1 MLGVSYTF
9 IAYVWFILCNDFL
22 TTNKIRPVFLEVF
35 AAKVLKRIWFWKF
48 DDVEP
53 FYTICFKKSTKV
65 QESKENESNT
75 KGDVHNMTDSNLVIS
90 NDKKNGVPSGEFTF
104 LRSKTDLNQNAYVNM
119 STILPV
125 VTNSINFDADNK
137 NNNEALGSPSDSSAS
152 SKTKCNSC
160 DLCENC
166 QKDKQKDKDKKKK
179 KDLVES
185 NVSALNH
192 FACFCLICIEF
203 ICNMT
208 VWLLISSPP
217 NSY

>member
-22 TTNKIRPVFLEVF
+22 TTNKIKPVFLEVF

-53 FYTICFKKSTKV
+53 FYKICIKKSTKV
-65 QESKENESNT
+65 RENDTSNKSKVYNITDDNLDVASHKNNNVPN
-75 KGDVHNMTDSNLVIS
+75 GDYS
-90 NDKKNGVPSGEFTF
+90 F
-104 LRSKTDLNQNAYVNM
+104 LRTKTELNLNGYNNM
-119 STILPV
+119 PTILPV
-125 VTNSINFDADNK
+125 VTNSINFDDADNK
-137 NNNEALGSPSDSSAS
+137 NNNDAPGTPSDSSAKS
-152 SKTKCNSC
+152 KCNSC

-185 NVSALNH
+185 NASALNH
-192 FACFCLICIEF
+192 FACFCFLP
-203 ICNMT
+203 M
-208 VWLLISSPP
+208 V
-217 NSY
+217 

>member
-9 IAYVWFILCNDFL
+9 LAYVWFILCNDFL
-22 TTNKIRPVFLEVF
+22 TTNKLPKFLEIF
-35 AAKVLKRIWFWKF
+35 ATKVLKRIWFWKF
-48 DDVEP
+48 DNVEP
-53 FYTICFKKSTKV
+53 FYRIFWKASVKGKTEEKGNKSKIYNITNDNLDLVLSNK
-65 QESKENESNT
+65 NEMN
-75 KGDVHNMTDSNLVIS
+75 
-90 NDKKNGVPSGEFTF
+90 GEFSF
-104 LRSKTDLNQNAYVNM
+104 LKAKTDLNLNNYNNM

-125 VTNSINFDADNK
+125 VINSNSSDENTK
-137 NNNEALGSPSDSSAS
+137 NDPLKLNSAPGGPTYS
-152 SKTKCNSC
+152 ANLPKSKCNSC

-192 FACFCLICIEF
+192 FACFILICIELL
-203 ICNMT
+203 CNLT
-208 VWLLISSPP
+208 VWLIISYPP

>member
-1 MLGVSYTF
+1 MLGVTYTF
-9 IAYVWFILCNDFL
+9 ISYVWFILCNDFL

-53 FYTICFKKSTKV
+53 FYTICFKNRNKTK
-65 QESKENESNT
+65 EEKNSN
-75 KGDVHNMTDSNLVIS
+75 KKAEVYNITDSNLEI
-90 NDKKNGVPSGEFTF
+90 G
-104 LRSKTDLNQNAYVNM
+104 
-119 STILPV
+119 I
-125 VTNSINFDADNK
+125 NK
-137 NNNEALGSPSDSSAS
+137 NNDSFNQGSEMVKFTIISKLADVNLNSNAPGSPSDSSAS
-152 SKTKCNSC
+152 PKTKCNSC

-192 FACFCLICIEF
+192 FACFCLICMEL

-208 VWLLISSPP
+208 VWLLISNPP
-217 NSY
+217 SSY

>member
-22 TTNKIRPVFLEVF
+22 TKNKIRPVFLEVF

-53 FYTICFKKSTKV
+53 FYTICFKNRTKT
-65 QESKENESNT
+65 KEEKNLNNKAEVYNI
-75 KGDVHNMTDSNLVIS
+75 TDANL
-90 NDKKNGVPSGEFTF
+90 
-104 LRSKTDLNQNAYVNM
+104 DLG
-119 STILPV
+119 I
-125 VTNSINFDADNK
+125 NK
-137 NNNEALGSPSDSSAS
+137 NNDTYNQGTEMVKFTIISKLADVNLNSNALDSPSDSSAS
-152 SKTKCNSC
+152 PKTKCNSC
-160 DLCENC
+160 DLCESC

-192 FACFCLICIEF
+192 FACFCLICMEL
-203 ICNMT
+203 ICNTT
-208 VWLLISSPP
+208 VWLLISYPP
-217 NSY
+217 SSY